1 MADNNY
7 DINPVRNL
15 QNVVG
20 LTPAGQRERKKQRQS
35 SKQKKGHPMEL
46 NQPTQE
52 EEVGDTL
59 TAAENEE
66 HLIDYRA

>member
-1 MADNNY
+1 MAENNY
-7 DINPVRNL
+7 DINPVRSL
-15 QNVVG
+15 QNIVG
-20 LTPAGQRERKKQRQS
+20 LTPAEQHERKKQRQG

-46 NQPTQE
+46 NQPTQDE
-52 EEVGDTL
+52 KLPDPL